1 MLVKEPV
8 PQGAVDEVDHH
19 IEIRVTSDFAPCL
32 GVCEDLAHHRA
43 ALGDKIFAECRANG
57 WIRLGFR
64 HQPGEKRALVRHRG
78 NRRVECRQQICLQ
91 GACRRVGGRARR
103 EQGRIERDGGLG
115 WIPPVDRHPPDASG
129 LGNGVD
135 LDERIA
141 DCSNLLDELGQDG
154 FLTGAFLWRFAD
166 GTEARTHINGATANR
181 VTTQGAEIFGTMK
194 INMFEATGAAPDSEL
209 LYLAYEGRISAEG
222 TKVTVSVKGRFIGGT
237 GRYKGATG
245 EVELASINGFFNNGK
260 GTLNLNG

>member
-1 MLVKEPV
+1 MASRSLVFDLSGGY
-8 PQGAVDEVDHH
+8 Q
-19 IEIRVTSDFAPCL
+19 FADTFNVISQDPFIY
-32 GVCEDLAHHRA
+32 AQA
-43 ALGDKIFAECRANG
+43 
-57 WIRLGFR
+57 
-64 HQPGEKRALVRHRG
+64 
-78 NRRVECRQQICLQ
+78 
-91 GACRRVGGRARR
+91 GR
-103 EQGRIERDGGLG
+103 
-115 WIPPVDRHPPDASG
+115 
-129 LGNGVD
+129 
-135 LDERIA
+135 
-141 DCSNLLDELGQDG
+141 
-154 FLTGAFLWRFAD
+154 LTGAFLWRFAD

-222 TKVTVSVKGRFIGGT
+222 TKVTVAVKGRFIGGT